1 MPGLPAALRRLV
13 LPLILAAPPALAQD
27 APPAVDPVAAAI
39 LQSAASHIAAQD
51 RIAVSWFT
59 SLDHVVDG
67 REKLTRTRSGNAL
80 LSRGE
85 GFFAHTDNGSE
96 RREYY
101 YDGGSF
107 HVRNLDE
114 NAYAGVLHNGTF
126 ETLIDRMRAEYG
138 VVLPVWAVL
147 SNRSKA
153 ELVTKATSVA
163 YVGETRIAGRPVH
176 HIALSNYDADWQA
189 WVTTDAAAPELVM
202 LVGTNPYAQGWP
214 QYRIY
219 FTDWDFSPEVA
230 PGSFT
235 YVPDEDAV
243 RMSWPKVPPQDTG
256 ARINQGASQ

>member
-1 MPGLPAALRRLV
+1 MPGLPAALHRLV
-13 LPLILAAPPALAQD
+13 LPLTLAAAPALAQE
-27 APPAVDPVAAAI
+27 AATAVDPVAAAI
-39 LQSAASHIAAQD
+39 LQSAASHVAAQD

-67 REKLTRTRSGNAL
+67 REKLTRTSSGNAL

-85 GFFAHTDNGSE
+85 GFFAHTDNGTR
-96 RREYY
+96 RREHY

-107 HVRNLDE
+107 HVRNVDE
-114 NAYAGVLHNGTF
+114 NTYAGVLHNGTF
-126 ETLIDRMRAEYG
+126 ETLIDRMRAEYSL
-138 VVLPVWAVL
+138 VLPVWAVL
-147 SNRSKA
+147 SNRSRA
-153 ELVTKATSVA
+153 ELVSTATSVA
-163 YVGETRIAGRPVH
+163 YVGETRVAGRPVH

-189 WVTTDAAAPELVM
+189 WVATDPDAPELVM

-219 FTDWDFSPEVA
+219 FSDWDFAPEIP

-235 YVPDEDAV
+235 YLPDETAG
-243 RMSWPKVPPQDTG
+243 RMSWPKVPPGNAG